1 MSNITL
7 QSRQQGAALV
17 VGLVLLLV
25 LTVLGV
31 SGMNTATLEWT
42 MATNDQYSENAFQA
56 AETGIDRALTGGD
69 FTTQGT
75 VTSPLTV
82 LPNQSTF
89 VSETSFEI
97 ETAPPPRPG
106 LGFTR
111 GSAVAASRH
120 TTLRLAAP
128 ARHSAMPIRCTTRV
142 STSSA
147 RTVAATEIRLREGK
161 QS

>member
-1 MSNITL
+1 MSNVTL
-7 QSRQQGAALV
+7 QTRQQGAALV

-56 AETGIDRALTGGD
+56 AETGIDRALAGGN

-89 VSETSFEI
+89 VSETSFEL

-106 LGFTR
+106 LGFSQGVGGGGFSAYHFEV
-111 GSAVAASRH
+111 GSTGQAQRNANSVH
-120 TTLRLAAP
+120 NQGFYVIGP
-128 ARHSAMPIRCTTRV
+128 N
-142 STSSA
+142 
-147 RTVAATEIRLREGK
+147 GGGN
-161 QS
+161 